1 MPYSVIVRAHKHLFL
16 GSRVGCFRPVQVQ
29 AFAGVLLREVF
40 GQDRKKS
47 SPKQEVDT
55 LGASP
60 PCIWWDD
67 LNAGL
72 DRGPGCGSTPASVA
86 APSISGTH
94 LLWPETLHALLLP

>member
-60 PCIWWDD
+60 SMYTV
-67 LNAGL
+67 G
-72 DRGPGCGSTPASVA
+72 
-86 APSISGTH
+86 
-94 LLWPETLHALLLP
+94 